1 MEDKCKN
8 IFFGDAGVEHR
19 TFIMHRSTLYH
30 LSYIPNFCL
39 LYKDIYIYIYC
50 MEENLKKKLISLEM
64 LGVEPYSMLSCIDDS
79 VAA

>member
-1 MEDKCKN
+1 
-8 IFFGDAGVEHR
+8 
-19 TFIMHRSTLYH
+19 

-39 LYKDIYIYIYC
+39 LYC
-50 MEENLKKKLISLEM
+50 MEENLQKKLISLEM

>member
-39 LYKDIYIYIYC
+39 LYC
-50 MEENLKKKLISLEM
+50 MEENLQKKLISLEM